1 LPATLKITDRL
12 TALFLRRPEYFK
24 LLISSSYPLTENQ
37 IEKYIDDLVWFDNE
51 IDYTCGCGLTENR
64 KLPWS
69 IDFLNKYEDKWNW
82 YIICSSIIAKC
93 LWHDGILDDS

>member
-1 LPATLKITDRL
+1 
-12 TALFLRRPEYFK
+12 
-24 LLISSSYPLTENQ
+24 LTENQ